1 MCFSFRVSL
10 GTFIFS
16 WASCIY
22 LLNKGLS
29 ESKKQSIIF
38 LMIFSSMQLSDAI
51 LWYTGMKKNMVNYLT
66 TSLLIPLILSL
77 QVIYNVYTNYKNKDR
92 KNKNS
97 IKYLTVIATLLIVYL
112 FYRFHGYSRP
122 LCSNRLSSPVWG
134 SKELQLWEL
143 ILFAILV
150 LYPNFN
156 AIAYTIFIIFPLIFI
171 FSGGAYGSLWCAI
184 ANIATLYYLYKY

>member
-29 ESKKQSIIF
+29 EKKKQSVIF

-51 LWYTGMKKNMVNYLT
+51 LWYTGIKKNTVNYLT
-66 TSLLIPLILSL
+66 TSALIPLILSL
-77 QVIYNVYTNYKNKDR
+77 QVLYNVYIRN
-92 KNKNS
+92 KNKN
-97 IKYLTVIATLLIVYL
+97 KYLSAFIIIILLYI
-112 FYRFHGYSRP
+112 FYRFNGYSKP
-122 LCSNRLSSPVWG
+122 ICSNKLSSPVWG

-143 ILFAILV
+143 ILFAILI
-150 LYPNFN
+150 LYPYWN
-156 AIAYTIFIIFPLIFI
+156 AIAYNVFIVFPLIFI
-171 FSGGAYGSLWCAI
+171 LSGGGYGSLWCAI
-184 ANIATLYYLYKY
+184 ANLLTIYYLYKY